1 MTKNIA
7 PINELAKEKSA
18 IDKSGVL
25 HTRNRHK
32 HGYDFSALCEVHPA
46 LTDFVITNPHVKIAA
61 KSKTD
66 ILAAPSAALTI
77 DFSDASAVKQ
87 LNAALLKQHYKIS
100 FWDIPEHYLCPPI
113 PGRVDY
119 IHYLADLLKNTNANE
134 LPRSKNI
141 TVLDVGMGASCIYPI
156 LGKQVYQWR
165 FVGSD
170 IDATSI
176 ENAQEIINK
185 NEGLADSIDCRLQS
199 NVDDI
204 FAGIIQSDELYDLT
218 MCNPPFHRSKTEAT
232 RGSQRKWQN
241 LNKNTVT
248 NNNDVQ
254 EVNLNFG
261 GQNAELWCA
270 GGELAFIR
278 KIINES
284 RFYQQQVLWFTC
296 LVSKKDNLSAI
307 KQSLKKAKVAEFT
320 VINMAQGQKTSR
332 FIAWSYLNKEQQQS
346 WCQSRF

>member
-1 MTKNIA
+1 MTVKTNLHPRNI
-7 PINELAKEKSA
+7 
-18 IDKSGVL
+18 
-25 HTRNRHK
+25 HK
-32 HGYDFSALCEVHPA
+32 HGYDFTALA
-46 LTDFVITNPHVKIAA
+46 LVSPQLSSFIITNKYQN
-61 KSKTD
+61 
-66 ILAAPSAALTI
+66 LTI
-77 DFSDASAVKQ
+77 DFSSLDAVKA
-87 LNAALLKQHYKIS
+87 LNLALLKQHYQITH
-100 FWDIPEHYLCPPI
+100 WDIPQGYLCPPI
-113 PGRVDY
+113 PGRIDY
-119 IHYLADLLKNTNANE
+119 LHYLADLLKATNNNKIPNKE
-134 LPRSKNI
+134 QI
-141 TVLDVGMGASCIYPI
+141 TVVDIGTGASCIYPL
-156 LGKQVYQWR
+156 LGHQQYKWH
-165 FVGSD
+165 FLATD
-170 IDATSI
+170 IDPVSI
-176 ENAQEIINK
+176 EYANQNIQANDLT
-185 NEGLADSIDCRLQS
+185 NEAITCLLQDKADVIFKGILQ
-199 NVDDI
+199 VDKK
-204 FAGIIQSDELYDLT
+204 YDLT

>member
-1 MTKNIA
+1 MT
-7 PINELAKEKSA
+7 KEKSA

-61 KSKTD
+61 NSKTD
-66 ILAAPSAALTI
+66 ILSAASAALTI

-87 LNAALLKQHYKIS
+87 LNAALLKQYYKIS
-100 FWDIPEHYLCPPI
+100 FWDIPELYLCPPI

-119 IHYLADLLKNTNANE
+119 IHYLADLLKTTNANE

-165 FVGSD
+165 FVASD

-176 ENAQEIINK
+176 DNAQDIINK

-218 MCNPPFHRSKTEAT
+218 MCNPPFHRSLDEANK
-232 RGSQRKWQN
+232 GSQRKWKN
-241 LNKNTVT
+241 LSKNAPQQENTD
-248 NNNDVQ
+248 NDKSAKAS
-254 EVNLNFG
+254 LNFG
-261 GQNAELWCA
+261 GQKAELWCP
-270 GGELAFIR
+270 GGELAFI
-278 KIINES
+278 KKMIKES
-284 RFYQQQVLWFTC
+284 RHFQDQVLWFTS
-296 LVSKKDNLSAI
+296 LVSKKENIGVLKSSLNKVNAKQI
-307 KQSLKKAKVAEFT
+307 KVVK
-320 VINMAQGQKTSR
+320 MAQGQKISR
-332 FIAWSYLNKEQQQS
+332 FIAWSFKSDEQQAL
-346 WCQSRF
+346 WCKDRL